1 MPGIGPQ
8 TTPRTAPLLSGVE
21 QSAAGSLGTSRAF
34 LQASISQ
41 LAEMID
47 AGARTADS
55 AKKKAGGWRLRNASV
70 MVDPGRRILALHAD
84 YALSEG

>member
-1 MPGIGPQ
+1 M
-8 TTPRTAPLLSGVE
+8 
-21 QSAAGSLGTSRAF
+21 
-34 LQASISQ
+34 
-41 LAEMID
+41 AEMID